1 MFIQRSQ
8 RHLFSLRSDGE
19 IYWIQQHL
27 VYLYLMYSSI
37 KSGAAHPG
45 IKVVCLYCH
54 ESVAEG
60 RQHRRRS
67 LCQALK
73 LQVLRCQERPL
84 GVLHFLLF
92 PFPTTRGVVIPRPLQ
107 SCSAELEVF
116 SGVMV
121 WLGCRVWF
129 TEFFPYFCDT
139 GMSTNKRYS
148 LAERC
153 RARLLNQ
160 ESN

>member
-8 RHLFSLRSDGE
+8 RHLFSLRSNGE

-27 VYLYLMYSSI
+27 VYLYLMHSSI

-92 PFPTTRGVVIPRPLQ
+92 PFPPPEGWSHQDPSRAVLLSWRFFLVLWHGLDAVSGLQSFSHISVTWACLQTRGTR
-107 SCSAELEVF
+107 
-116 SGVMV
+116 
-121 WLGCRVWF
+121 WLKGAGPVC
-129 TEFFPYFCDT
+129 
-139 GMSTNKRYS
+139 
-148 LAERC
+148 
-153 RARLLNQ
+153 
-160 ESN
+160 